1 MRDHLPGQPTSE
13 EATRSKFI
21 SSQNQGILTPARFKL
36 AHGQSEDG
44 RFFSELSLGLDGR
57 VQQERL

>member
-1 MRDHLPGQPTSE
+1 MRAHLPGQPTSE

-21 SSQNQGILTPARFKL
+21 SSQNRDILRFKL

-57 VQQERL
+57 VQQERFAR